1 MGHTTNVIAGVYNS
15 LPSGIGALIGFYFGC
30 LHLEREEGRER
41 KEIRK
46 KKLFSMQFSLMRAV
60 VLFLFLLVI
69 NNDTK
74 DISPQ
79 RLETVPHTSIS

>member
-46 KKLFSMQFSLMRAV
+46 KKKTFFNAIFFNESSG
-60 VLFLFLLVI
+60 VI
-69 NNDTK
+69 FILTGNK
-74 DISPQ
+74 
-79 RLETVPHTSIS
+79 